1 MGHGLG
7 SQRFPGVLCWDG
19 LCEGHEGKWGEPL
32 ESDAT
37 TWMETVG
44 AWAAVE
50 ARVEVGHACVLDL
63 FWKEISWDLLMWV
76 LHNRT
81 S

>member
-1 MGHGLG
+1 
-7 SQRFPGVLCWDG
+7 
-19 LCEGHEGKWGEPL
+19 
-32 ESDAT
+32 
-37 TWMETVG
+37 METVG
-44 AWAAVE
+44 AWAGVE